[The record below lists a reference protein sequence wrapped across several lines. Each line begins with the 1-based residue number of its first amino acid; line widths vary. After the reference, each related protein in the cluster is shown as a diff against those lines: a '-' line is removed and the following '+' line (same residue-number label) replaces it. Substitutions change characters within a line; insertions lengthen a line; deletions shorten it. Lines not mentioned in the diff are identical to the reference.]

1 MVLPAL
7 PLVLTDAIAGR
18 CRVSL
23 LRPTCDRCG
32 VRPSTRQ
39 FQGQEYDGEGR
50 QTGAYVSCLCE
61 TCAGPFR
68 LAMWRWLAGAARVEP
83 AAPPVGLTGLLE
95 TGKTKRPTAADLD
108 AAIGRARSSLGAVGA
123 AGKVPHPNDAHVF
136 TGRCQLGLV
145 CRGEGKREGML
156 TLVGDRWA
164 PMLQTTNARGDTM
177 EMCKRCA
184 DDWCANKPG
193 SAVWRPLPKLLH

>member
-1 MVLPAL
+1 M
-7 PLVLTDAIAGR
+7 
-18 CRVSL
+18 SL
-23 LRPTCDRCG
+23 LRPLCDRCG
-32 VRPSTRQ
+32 VREASRQ
-39 FQGQEYDGEGR
+39 FQGQEYDGAGR

-61 TCAGPFR
+61 ECAGPFR
-68 LAMWRWLAGAARVEP
+68 LAMWRWLAGAARTGP
-83 AAPPVGLTGLLE
+83 ADSSPGLTGMLRE
-95 TGKTKRPTAADLD
+95 GRRPTSQQLE
-108 AAIGRARSSLGAVGA
+108 AAIARARAKGEAAGA
-123 AGKVPHPNDAHVF
+123 AVAGGLKVPHPNDAHIF

-193 SAVWRPLPKLLH
+193 SAVWRPLPALVN